1 MEMEKSFLR
10 DVGSN
15 LNQTLASAAN
25 IVSWSLGKTD
35 ESKYKYKWR
44 DCRKMQGSSP
54 PCRAGGLPMREG
66 GRGRLN

>member
-35 ESKYKYKWR
+35 ESKYKYK
-44 DCRKMQGSSP
+44 
-54 PCRAGGLPMREG
+54 
-66 GRGRLN
+66 